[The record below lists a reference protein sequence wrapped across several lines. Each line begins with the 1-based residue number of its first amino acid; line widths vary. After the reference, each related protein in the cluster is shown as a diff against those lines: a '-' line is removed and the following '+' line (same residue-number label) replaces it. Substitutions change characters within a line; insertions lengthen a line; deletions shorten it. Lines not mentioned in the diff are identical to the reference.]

1 MNSKLEN
8 IKKKILKLN
17 YSNMFIY
24 LVLISLSFIFFLP
37 IIRMVSMTFMSEADL
52 ISPEVNWVPTSL
64 TFTNISVAIRVLD
77 YFRSL
82 ITSILFI
89 GVLSL
94 VQTIVTGLAGFVFVR
109 YNFKF
114 KKALYALI
122 IVTFVVPIQLFL
134 IQRELTFVAFTD
146 LTGLRMIGTMNP
158 QLLFALLGQGVNSS
172 IIILIFINFFRKVPF
187 ELFEAAS
194 IDGASAL
201 QTFWHVTLKISFATV
216 MVAFVFSFVW
226 HWNDTI
232 ITKTFLGDDFKL
244 LNHQLGNFDSL
255 FGNRGGSANNINE
268 AYKMAATLLTM
279 APVLILYFVT
289 QKQFVQGIENSGL
302 TGQ

>member
-8 IKKKILKLN
+8 IKKKIMKFN

-24 LVLISLSFIFFLP
+24 LVLLSLSFIFFLP
-37 IIRMVSMTFMSEADL
+37 IIRMVSMTFMSESDL

-64 TFTNISVAIRVLD
+64 TFTNISVAIRVMD
-77 YFRSL
+77 YFKSL
-82 ITSILFI
+82 ITSVLFI

-94 VQTIVTGLAGFVFVR
+94 IQTIVTGLAGFVFVR

-122 IVTFVVPIQLFL
+122 IITFVVPIQLFL

-146 LTGLRMIGTMNP
+146 LTGIRMIGTMNP

-232 ITKTFLGDDFKL
+232 ITNTFLGDDIQL
-244 LNHQLGNFDSL
+244 LNHQLGLFDTL
-255 FGNRGGSANNINE
+255 FGNRGGSTNNINE